1 MRPPPLS
8 AKEKS
13 GGRTKGQAVSKQN
26 LSHWIVDAIT
36 EAYTTQGLE
45 NALCTLGAVQRGLS
59 FHLSVVK
66 MYVYSR
72 YLLGSR
78 LVFAEYLRQV
88 LQAGRS
94 VLSLPSVVGE

>member
-1 MRPPPLS
+1 MTITRGVTEHRGTPRLKRSGLRQSFDVAAMRKHS
-8 AKEKS
+8 EVH
-13 GGRTKGQAVSKQN
+13 AV
-26 LSHWIVDAIT
+26 
-36 EAYTTQGLE
+36 
-45 NALCTLGAVQRGLS
+45 
-59 FHLSVVK
+59 HLSVVK

-94 VLSLPSVVGE
+94 VLSHPSAVGE